1 MRAPGIPMRQPSPV
15 SRQGGELS
23 RGKTARSSGT
33 CWAVAPRAGR
43 WLGRLFGRT
52 SNSRT
57 TSGPSHDWLPQS
69 GARMFESLG
78 LTLRVF
84 RELSGCSQAEI
95 ARKAQIGKSQLSKY
109 ENGKELPRLESL
121 GKVIAVLGTTPLMVF
136 YVSSVLDRANAWSGG
151 LRADLLEQ
159 GAATF
164 LHGRESR
171 HYRELFDRFLALFES
186 AAEARVLAAR
196 PNPIHEEEL

>member
-1 MRAPGIPMRQPSPV
+1 
-15 SRQGGELS
+15 
-23 RGKTARSSGT
+23 
-33 CWAVAPRAGR
+33 
-43 WLGRLFGRT
+43 
-52 SNSRT
+52 
-57 TSGPSHDWLPQS
+57 
-69 GARMFESLG
+69 MFESLG

-121 GKVIAVLGTTPLMVF
+121 GKVIAALGTTPLMVF
-136 YVSSVLDRANAWSGG
+136 YVSSVLERTSQSSGG

-164 LHGRESR
+164 LHGRES
-171 HYRELFDRFLALFES
+171 HCYRDLFDRFLTLFEA
-186 AAEARVLAAR
+186 AAEARVLAAS
-196 PNPIHEEEL
+196 PQTSHEEKKT